1 MDTEIDHFLN
11 YLAAV
16 VNGDKPGDPVERP
29 ALAQFLAATTQAY
42 QTFRNQRQQAHNDR
56 KAAFWDALTEPR
68 DRLENED
75 ASMQVITLLARY
87 HAGLPPEGPDGQG

>member
-29 ALAQFLAATTQAY
+29 ALAHFLVLVTQAY

-56 KAAFWDALTEPR
+56 KAAFWDALTA
-68 DRLENED
+68 DFD
-75 ASMQVITLLARY
+75 ASVYGVDEPLITLLERY
-87 HAGLPPEGPDGQG
+87 HAGLPPEGPHGQG